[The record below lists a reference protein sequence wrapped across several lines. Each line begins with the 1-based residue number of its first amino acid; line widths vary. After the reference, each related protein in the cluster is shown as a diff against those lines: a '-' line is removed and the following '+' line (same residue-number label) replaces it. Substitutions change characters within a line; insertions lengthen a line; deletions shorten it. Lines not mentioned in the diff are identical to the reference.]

1 MNSATVHQ
9 LTEQTHK
16 HKQSERATRK
26 SNKYFHSTK
35 SKFTSQNE
43 GFNLTA
49 KAFRSNSS
57 TLWNDNNNK
66 QKLHEDFVRKKNDSS
81 NILEMLPKLPTIQKW
96 VHQTFQNVARW
107 QHWHTNKRLH
117 SHTHMTIWE
126 HKTSDPNENNR
137 NLLLRPK
144 LCAQQMQMKKSY
156 KMKMKT
162 YQISQNGAT
171 DSTKCMMLSFSL
183 GINKQTN
190 IMMKNDAQMRN
201 QPVNH
206 FSIIQTSNTHR
217 KRRIG

>member
-1 MNSATVHQ
+1 MSKNKTKTTRPTFWKCYQSYQRSKNESIKLSRMLLDGNTDTRTNVY
-9 LTEQTHK
+9 THT
-16 HKQSERATRK
+16 Q
-26 SNKYFHSTK
+26 Y
-35 SKFTSQNE
+35 
-43 GFNLTA
+43 
-49 KAFRSNSS
+49 
-57 TLWNDNNNK
+57 
-66 QKLHEDFVRKKNDSS
+66 
-81 NILEMLPKLPTIQKW
+81 
-96 VHQTFQNVARW
+96 
-107 QHWHTNKRLH
+107 
-117 SHTHMTIWE
+117 THMTIWE

-201 QPVNH
+201 QSVNH
-206 FSIIQTSNTHR
+206 FSIIQTSNTHTHTHSQKTKNR
-217 KRRIG
+217 LTARIHTHTHTF